1 MAKRVVKVAVAPGK
15 AGGPTVQ
22 QLSQYGV
29 DVSKVTEEINK
40 KTKILANYGINNVF
54 VEIEIDEDTKNF
66 DVKPELPP
74 ITDLI
79 MKAIGK
85 DTGAHQAV
93 KELIGDISIEK
104 LAEIAY
110 IKWEELRSR
119 NFKNA
124 LKQVI
129 SVCRSIGVT
138 INGKDPK
145 QVLKELDAGSFNNL
159 ITKYEEML
167 RQEGRL

>member
-1 MAKRVVKVAVAPGK
+1 MAKRVVKITVAPGK
-15 AGGPTVQ
+15 AGGPAVQ

-29 DVSKVTEEINK
+29 DVGKVTEEINK

-74 ITDLI
+74 IADLI
-79 MKAIGK
+79 MKALGK
-85 DTGAHQAV
+85 DTGSHQAV

-129 SVCRSIGVT
+129 SACRSIGVT

-145 QVLKELDAGSFNNL
+145 QVLKELDSGSYNNV
-159 ITKYEEML
+159 ITKYEEL
-167 RQEGRL
+167 LKQEGRL

>member
-1 MAKRVVKVAVAPGK
+1 MAKRVVKIAVAPGK
-15 AGGPTVQ
+15 AGGPAVQ
-22 QLSQYGV
+22 QLSQYGI
-29 DVSKVTEEINK
+29 DVGKVTEEINR

-54 VEIEIDEDTKNF
+54 VEIEIDEDTKSF

-74 ITDLI
+74 IADLI

-85 DTGAHQAV
+85 DTGSHQAV

-124 LKQVI
+124 LKQVV
-129 SVCRSIGVT
+129 SACRSIGVT
-138 INGKDPK
+138 IGGKDPK
-145 QVLKELDAGSFNNL
+145 QVLKEIDAGSYNNV
-159 ITKYEEML
+159 ISKYEEL
-167 RQEGRL
+167 LKQEGRL

>member
-1 MAKRVVKVAVAPGK
+1 MVKRVVKIAVAPGK
-15 AGGPTVQ
+15 AGGPAVQ

-29 DVSKVTEEINK
+29 DVGKVTEEINRR
-40 KTKILANYGINNVF
+40 TKVLANYGISNVF
-54 VEIEIDEDTKNF
+54 VEIEVDEDTKEFN
-66 DVKPELPP
+66 VKPEYPP
-74 ITDLI
+74 ISDLI
-79 MKAIGK
+79 MKAVGK
-85 DTGAHQAV
+85 DTGSHQAV

-119 NFKNA
+119 SFKNA

-129 SVCRSIGVT
+129 SACRSIGVT

-145 QVLKELDAGSFNNL
+145 QVLKELDSGSYDNV
-159 ITKYEEML
+159 ISKYEETL

>member
-1 MAKRVVKVAVAPGK
+1 MAKKVVKIAIAPGK
-15 AGGPTVQ
+15 AGGPAVQ

-29 DVSKVTEEINK
+29 DVGKVTEEINK

-54 VEIEIDEDTKNF
+54 VEIEVDEDTKNF
-66 DVKPELPP
+66 EVKPELPSLA
-74 ITDLI
+74 DLI
-79 MKAIGK
+79 MKAVGK
-85 DTGAHQAV
+85 DTGSHQAV

-110 IKWEELRSR
+110 IKWEELRSK

-129 SVCRSIGVT
+129 SACRSIGIT

-145 QVLKELDAGSFNNL
+145 QTLKELETGSFDN
-159 ITKYEEML
+159 IISKYEEL
-167 RQEGRL
+167 LKQEGRL